1 MPDDGPQNQVT
12 TVFARSPYTAL
23 LYLRVNDFTPKEL
36 RTVSFEEPRR
46 LFRGLRE
53 YLNSH

>member
-1 MPDDGPQNQVT
+1 VPDEGPQNQVT

-23 LYLRVNDFTPKEL
+23 VNLRLNDFTPANL

-46 LFRGLRE
+46 FFRGLRD
-53 YLNSH
+53 YLDSH